1 MDYSRDLHTTLRHA
15 AMIAALAALGACERG
30 GAPSMEPYVIKF
42 PHVTAPATPKGRT
55 AQRLKELAEQRFP
68 GRVIVEVY
76 PSGQL
81 MNEDDALEALA
92 FGEVQMTAVSLS
104 KFDRLTDEFQ
114 IFDLPFLFPDLE
126 TVEAFQASPAGQDL
140 LNALSH
146 RGFHGLAFWHNGM
159 KQLTATRPLNVPD
172 DARGLQ
178 FRIMASDVLQA
189 QTEAIGAIPQ
199 KMALGE
205 VYQALQVGTID
216 AQENTW
222 SNIYSSKLYEVQP
235 FIMESNH
242 GYVGYLLAVNAEFWD
257 SLPDDV
263 RVGLEDVIA
272 EVTAWGNAHAE
283 EINQTARRMVLESG
297 RSEVIELTDEQVAQW
312 RSTMAPVW
320 KQFEQAIGVERI
332 EAASSVQRERSR
344 DP

>member
-1 MDYSRDLHTTLRHA
+1 MGYSHNLCTNLRHA
-15 AMIAALAALGACERG
+15 AVIVALAALCACERG
-30 GAPSMEPYVIKF
+30 AAPSAEPYIIKF

-68 GRVIVEVY
+68 GRVVVEVY

-81 MNEDDALEALA
+81 MTEDDALEALA
-92 FGEVQMTAVSLS
+92 FGEVQLTAVSLS

-114 IFDLPFLFPDLE
+114 LFDLPFLFSDLE
-126 TVEAFQASPAGQDL
+126 TVEAFQESPEGQEL
-140 LNALSH
+140 LHALDH
-146 RGFHGLAFWHNGM
+146 RGFHGLTFWHNGM
-159 KQLTATRPLNVPD
+159 KQLTATRPLNEPA

-205 VYQALQVGTID
+205 VYQALQTGTID

-242 GYVGYLLAVNAEFWD
+242 GYVRYFVAVNAEFWR
-257 SLPDDV
+257 SLPDDL
-263 RVGLEDVIA
+263 RLGLEEIIA
-272 EVTAWGNAHAE
+272 EVTVWGNARAE
-283 EINQTARRMVLESG
+283 EINQEARRSVIESG
-297 RSEVIELTDEQVAQW
+297 RSEVIELTDAQMAEW
-312 RSTMAPVW
+312 QSTVAPVW
-320 KQFEQAIGVERI
+320 EQFEQAIGAERI
-332 EAASSVQRERSR
+332 DAAASLSR
-344 DP
+344 